1 MNETD
6 KVSTTSHALKN
17 NTMFRDLI
25 IRRERQKALRASLYA
40 HQRKTTHAQ
49 QEALRQQTVRQ
60 MHGLQ
65 QVLSQDTSLDIRA
78 AHFAHVRQHIIQAMT
93 AWNRKRD
100 ADIIFIR
107 REDRRGAY
115 FQTFDKDAR
124 KTARI
129 LGMEAK
135 RMKVNKRMVQY
146 LSIPE
151 KRMHAVFSELAR
163 RDLMAKVIDSKGH
176 DVTISRKRATTP
188 TLSVTAQAVQPKLD
202 VMETL
207 DRNRQ
212 DGRHTSIHVE
222 SLAVWADSKG
232 NWKVSGMVNGQTV
245 TAKSID
251 QADAVSYKKGEMSN
265 IQLVEKYNLHEP
277 PRQQNT
283 VSRKSTLARRYS
295 LDDT

>member
-6 KVSTTSHALKN
+6 RLSTTSHVKN
-17 NTMFRDLI
+17 NILFRDLI

-40 HQRKTTHAQ
+40 HQRKTTRVQ
-49 QEALRQQTVRQ
+49 QEALRQQTLRQ
-60 MHGLQ
+60 RDGMRQ
-65 QVLSQDTSLDIRA
+65 DLSQDTALDIRA

-151 KRMHAVFSELAR
+151 KRMHTVFNELAR
-163 RDLMAKVIDSKGH
+163 RDLTAKVIDTKGQ
-176 DVTISRKRATTP
+176 DVTISRKRTTTP
-188 TLSVTAQAVQPKLD
+188 TLSVSTQAVQPKID
-202 VMETL
+202 VMEKL

-212 DGRHTSIHVE
+212 DGRHTSILVE

-245 TAKSID
+245 TAKSIE
-251 QADAVSYKKGEMSN
+251 QADAISYKKGEMTN
-265 IQLVEKYNLHEP
+265 EQLVEKYHLQEP
-277 PRQQNT
+277 PRQQNS
-283 VSRKSTLARRYS
+283 VARKSTMARRYS
-295 LDDT
+295 LDET

>member
-6 KVSTTSHALKN
+6 RLSTTSHVKN
-17 NTMFRDLI
+17 NIMFRDLI

-40 HQRKTTHAQ
+40 HQRKTTRVQ
-49 QEALRQQTVRQ
+49 QEALRPQDLRQ
-60 MHGLQ
+60 RDGLRQ
-65 QVLSQDTSLDIRA
+65 DLSQDTALDIRA

-151 KRMHAVFSELAR
+151 KRMHTVFNELAR
-163 RDLMAKVIDSKGH
+163 RDLTAKVIDTKGQ
-176 DVTISRKRATTP
+176 DVAISRKRTTTP
-188 TLSVTAQAVQPKLD
+188 TLSVSTQAVQPKLD

-245 TAKSID
+245 TAKSIE
-251 QADAVSYKKGEMSN
+251 QADAISYKKGEMTN
-265 IQLVEKYNLHEP
+265 EQLVEKYRLQEP
-277 PRQQNT
+277 PRQQNS
-283 VSRKSTLARRYS
+283 VARKSTMARRYS
-295 LDDT
+295 LDET

>member
-6 KVSTTSHALKN
+6 RLSTTSHVKN
-17 NTMFRDLI
+17 NILFRDLI

-40 HQRKTTHAQ
+40 HQRKTTRVQ
-49 QEALRQQTVRQ
+49 QEALRQMGGLRQ
-60 MHGLQ
+60 D
-65 QVLSQDTSLDIRA
+65 LSQDTALDIRA

-129 LGMEAK
+129 LGLEAK

-151 KRMHAVFSELAR
+151 KRMHAVFNELAR
-163 RDLMAKVIDSKGH
+163 RDLTAKVIDTKGQ
-176 DVTISRKRATTP
+176 DVAISRKRTTTP
-188 TLSVTAQAVQPKLD
+188 TLSVSTQAVQPKLD

-251 QADAVSYKKGEMSN
+251 LADAISYKKGEMTN
-265 IQLVEKYNLHEP
+265 EQLVEKYRLQEP
-277 PRQQNT
+277 PRQQNS
-283 VSRKSTLARRYS
+283 VARKSTMARRYS
-295 LDDT
+295 LDET

>member
-6 KVSTTSHALKN
+6 RLSTTSHVKN
-17 NTMFRDLI
+17 NILFRDLI

-40 HQRKTTHAQ
+40 HQRKTTRVQ
-49 QEALRQQTVRQ
+49 QEALRQMGGLRQ
-60 MHGLQ
+60 D
-65 QVLSQDTSLDIRA
+65 LSQDTALDIRA

-151 KRMHAVFSELAR
+151 KRMHTVFNELAR
-163 RDLMAKVIDSKGH
+163 RDLTAKVIDTKGQ
-176 DVTISRKRATTP
+176 DVAISRKRTTTP
-188 TLSVTAQAVQPKLD
+188 TLSVSTQAVQPKID
-202 VMETL
+202 VMEKL

-251 QADAVSYKKGEMSN
+251 QADAISYKKGEMTN
-265 IQLVEKYNLHEP
+265 EQLVEKYRLQEP
-277 PRQQNT
+277 PRQQNS
-283 VSRKSTLARRYS
+283 VARKSTMARRYS
-295 LDDT
+295 LDET

>member
-6 KVSTTSHALKN
+6 RLSTTSHVKN
-17 NTMFRDLI
+17 NIMFRDLI

-40 HQRKTTHAQ
+40 HQRKTTRVQ
-49 QEALRQQTVRQ
+49 QESLRQMGGMRQ
-60 MHGLQ
+60 D
-65 QVLSQDTSLDIRA
+65 LSQDTALDIRA

-151 KRMHAVFSELAR
+151 KRMHAVFNELAR
-163 RDLMAKVIDSKGH
+163 RDLTAKVIDTKGQ
-176 DVTISRKRATTP
+176 DVAISRKRTTTP
-188 TLSVTAQAVQPKLD
+188 TLSVSTQAVQPKLD

-245 TAKSID
+245 TAKSIE
-251 QADAVSYKKGEMSN
+251 QADAISYKKGEMTN
-265 IQLVEKYNLHEP
+265 EQLVEKYRLQEP
-277 PRQQNT
+277 PRQQNS
-283 VSRKSTLARRYS
+283 VARKSTMARRYS
-295 LDDT
+295 LDET

>member
-6 KVSTTSHALKN
+6 RLSTTSHVKN
-17 NTMFRDLI
+17 NILFRDLI
-25 IRRERQKALRASLYA
+25 IRRERQKALRVSLYA
-40 HQRKTTHAQ
+40 HQRKATHAQ
-49 QEALRQQTVRQ
+49 QEALRQQTLRQ
-60 MHGLQ
+60 MPGLQ
-65 QVLSQDTSLDIRA
+65 QDLSQDTSLDIRA

-100 ADIIFIR
+100 ADIVFIR

-151 KRMHAVFSELAR
+151 KRMHSVFSELAR

-188 TLSVTAQAVQPKLD
+188 TLSVTAQAVQPKLPHQAAQRLPAA
-202 VMETL
+202 VGPEAVVGQGKIRAL
-207 DRNRQ
+207 DHCSTSCGALFDSFSRQ
-212 DGRHTSIHVE
+212 TR
-222 SLAVWADSKG
+222 
-232 NWKVSGMVNGQTV
+232 
-245 TAKSID
+245 
-251 QADAVSYKKGEMSN
+251 
-265 IQLVEKYNLHEP
+265 
-277 PRQQNT
+277 
-283 VSRKSTLARRYS
+283 
-295 LDDT
+295 

>member
-6 KVSTTSHALKN
+6 RLSTTSHVKN
-17 NTMFRDLI
+17 NILFRDLI

-40 HQRKTTHAQ
+40 HQRKTTRVQ
-49 QEALRQQTVRQ
+49 QEALRQMGGLRQ
-60 MHGLQ
+60 D
-65 QVLSQDTSLDIRA
+65 LSQDTALDIRA

-151 KRMHAVFSELAR
+151 KRMHAVFNELAR
-163 RDLMAKVIDSKGH
+163 RDLTAKVIDTKGQ
-176 DVTISRKRATTP
+176 DVAISRKRTTTP
-188 TLSVTAQAVQPKLD
+188 TLSVSTQAVQPKID
-202 VMETL
+202 VMEKL

-251 QADAVSYKKGEMSN
+251 QADAISYKKGEMTN
-265 IQLVEKYNLHEP
+265 EQLVEKYRLQEP
-277 PRQQNT
+277 PRQQNS
-283 VSRKSTLARRYS
+283 VARKSTMARRYS
-295 LDDT
+295 LDET

>member
-6 KVSTTSHALKN
+6 RLSTTSHVKN
-17 NTMFRDLI
+17 NIMFRDLI
-25 IRRERQKALRASLYA
+25 IRRERQKALRASLYV
-40 HQRKTTHAQ
+40 HQRKTTRVQ
-49 QEALRQQTVRQ
+49 QEALRHKGGLRQ
-60 MHGLQ
+60 D
-65 QVLSQDTSLDIRA
+65 LSQDTALDIRA

-107 REDRRGAY
+107 REDRRGTY

-135 RMKVNKRMVQY
+135 RMRVNKRMVQY

-151 KRMHAVFSELAR
+151 KRMHAVFNELAR
-163 RDLMAKVIDSKGH
+163 RDLTAKVIDTKGQ
-176 DVTISRKRATTP
+176 DVAISRKRTTTP
-188 TLSVTAQAVQPKLD
+188 TLSVSTQAVQPKLD